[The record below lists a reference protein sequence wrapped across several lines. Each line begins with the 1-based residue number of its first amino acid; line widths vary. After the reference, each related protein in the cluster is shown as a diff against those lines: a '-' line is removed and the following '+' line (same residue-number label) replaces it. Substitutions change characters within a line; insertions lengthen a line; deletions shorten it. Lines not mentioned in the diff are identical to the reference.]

1 VVFIAGNM
9 PMKTEIISLLI
20 MTKLDQYDYAG
31 AASIGVVMLALSL
44 VLLVVIHA
52 SRTSSEKLRALA

>member
-1 VVFIAGNM
+1 
-9 PMKTEIISLLI
+9 

-44 VLLVVIHA
+44 VVLVVIHA
-52 SRTSSEKLRALA
+52 SHTSSEKLRALA